1 MGSEHVLRRPARQ
14 DGYSVVELMVA
25 VTVFALVFAA
35 VSLGIGRA
43 LEVSRSN
50 RNRSTGA
57 YLAAKQLEEVRS
69 RAFDAVTL
77 GSLTC
82 SSGSAA
88 PCPPDIPAPYTVR
101 QDVTWTSPGS
111 TTTSCNVPSGGGAA
125 LAYKR
130 VTVTVTWP
138 DMGGVAPVA
147 SQTLLTPPSGT
158 FDPNDGH
165 ILVQAFDRNA
175 APLAGQ
181 TVSISGP
188 ESDSQP
194 TTSDGCVFFAYLDPG
209 TYTVSLNT
217 SGYVGRQGDQPATQ
231 TAAVTATQ
239 ISTLRF
245 DYDRAATLQITVPA
259 PSGTPAAVIPSPIAL
274 TVANSNLTVGKKSFP
289 ESSTGAGTPRTITPL
304 FPYASG
310 YQVWAG
316 DCADADPD
324 GTPDLYPSTSR
335 GAALAS
341 NPAGTSAGT
350 VNLGAVLATVR
361 RTSVTGTRV
370 ANTNVNVSGIHASM
384 AGCTAGETLAATVRT
399 DAQGR
404 LRLALPY
411 GTWTVSVTV
420 PGSPTR
426 TGSVAA
432 VAINPTTVP
441 SVTVVVL

>member
-1 MGSEHVLRRPARQ
+1 VLRRPARQ
-14 DGYSVVELMVA
+14 GGYSVVELLVA

-43 LEVSRSN
+43 LEISRSN
-50 RNRSTGA
+50 RNRSTAA

-69 RAFDAVTL
+69 KAFDAVTL

-82 SSGSAA
+82 SSGSTA
-88 PCPPDIPAPYTVR
+88 PCPTDIPSPYTVR
-101 QDVTWTSPGS
+101 QDVSWTSPGS

-130 VTVTVTWP
+130 VTVTVTWS
-138 DMGGVAPVA
+138 DMGGVAPIS

-158 FDPNDGH
+158 YDPNDGH
-165 ILVQAFDRNA
+165 VLVQVFDRNA

-181 TVSISGP
+181 TVTLTGP
-188 ESDSQP
+188 ESASQP
-194 TTSDGCVFFAYLDPG
+194 TTGEGCVFFAYLTPG
-209 TYTVSLNT
+209 TYTTSLNT
-217 SGYVGRQGDQPATQ
+217 SGYVGRQGEQPLTQ
-231 TAAVTATQ
+231 AVTVTATQ
-239 ISTLRF
+239 ISTVRL

-274 TVANSNLTVGKKSFP
+274 TVANSNLTVGTRSFP
-289 ESSTGAGTPRTITPL
+289 ESSTGSGTPRTVTPL

-335 GAALAS
+335 GAPLAS
-341 NPAGTSAGT
+341 NPGAATAGT
-350 VNLGAVLATVR
+350 VNLGAVLARVR
-361 RTSVTGTRV
+361 QISLTGALVR
-370 ANTNVNVSGIHASM
+370 NTNVTVSGIHAGM
-384 AGCTAGETLAATVRT
+384 AGCTAGETLTATART
-399 DAQGR
+399 DANGR

-411 GTWTVSVTV
+411 GTWTVRVTV
-420 PGSPTR
+420 PGTPTR
-426 TGSVAA
+426 TGMVTP